1 MVRLIAPNGATV
13 DVSEEKAE
21 RLAAQ
26 GFRASDGDGAKP
38 ARRTRKATAKAAS
51 DDE

>member
-1 MVRLIAPNGATV
+1 MVGLIAPNGARV

-21 RLAAQ
+21 RLLTQGYTAQ
-26 GFRASDGDGAKP
+26 DEKAAKP
-38 ARRTRKATAKAAS
+38 ARRTRKAAPTT

>member
-1 MVRLIAPNGATV
+1 MVALIAPNGALV

-21 RLAAQ
+21 RLLAQ
-26 GFRASDGDGAKP
+26 DYKSRDEKPAKP
-38 ARRTRKATAKAAS
+38 ARRTRKPAGDT